1 MEIILAIVVASAVIF
16 FGALISM
23 GNERQRKAIDSLR
36 EQVVLWAVKDLQIK
50 REKLAR
56 DVKVVH
62 PLGWFKTVVARACSL
77 EGDLQLVEVFDRPT
91 AMVCAYPESGKNILL
106 TPLSPDAVR
115 RLAREKRSRITKFAD
130 GNPLLAIPRNIAV
143 KEISVLNGGFQFDLE
158 LPLAWKGLTGQ
169 EVLHLDRI
177 WVYELS

>member
-23 GNERQRKAIDSLR
+23 GNERQRKAIDNLR

-56 DVKVVH
+56 EVRVDD
-62 PLGWFKTVVARACSL
+62 PLNWFSNVVAKTCNFD
-77 EGDLQLVEVFDRPT
+77 GTLQVLEVFDGPR
-91 AMVCAYPESGKNILL
+91 AMVCAYPDIDKNIIL
-106 TPLSPDAVR
+106 TPFSPDMVR
-115 RLAREKRSRITKFAD
+115 RVAREKNSRISKFAD
-130 GNPLLAIPRNIAV
+130 RNPLLNLPRNVSI
-143 KEISVLNGGFQFDLE
+143 KEISVLNGGYLFDLE

-169 EVLHLDRI
+169 DVPQMDRI
-177 WVYELS
+177 WVYEPS